1 MNAVRKPSLV
11 LALLASVAVVGT
23 AYATNNSDATFQQVY
38 DMVDLWLT
46 GSLGKT
52 IAIAALAVGLG
63 IGIVKQSILA
73 VVIGISMALAL
84 ALGPGVIAGVFS
96 ATL

>member
-1 MNAVRKPSLV
+1 MNRKSASALV
-11 LALLASVAVVGT
+11 LALVAGS
-23 AYATNNSDATFQQVY
+23 AFAANNTDATFQQVY

-84 ALGPGVIAGVFS
+84 ALGPGVISGVFN
-96 ATL
+96 AVL

>member
-1 MNAVRKPSLV
+1 MNSTRKFVPAIVLGLV
-11 LALLASVAVVGT
+11 ATSVMAASNT
-23 AYATNNSDATFQQVY
+23 DTTFQNVFTL
-38 DMVDLWLT
+38 VDAWLT

-84 ALGPGVIAGVFS
+84 SLGPGVIEGVFN
-96 ATL
+96 AVL